1 MTSLNHQPIEV
12 SPHLFQV
19 GTPAFPAY
27 LSVGEECMLV
37 EGGTG
42 ATFGII
48 VDQIKVL
55 GIEPEA
61 VKYII
66 LTHTHADHIGAV
78 PHFKRA
84 WPHIKLLASDIGK
97 QTLARTELFKQFQ
110 LIDLGIAQLMK
121 AKSEID
127 ALPDPVKNYSFHVDS
142 VVQEGD
148 KIDLGRG
155 TVWHVYETPGHSPC
169 HLSLLEEKEKI
180 LVLGDATGFYVPE
193 KDMFWP
199 NYFQSVHLYCDSIRK
214 LAGLDAER
222 AVLSH
227 NGAINGDV
235 RGYLEK
241 AMKETEKYYRETVE
255 RTNRGEA
262 VEKIA
267 MDKARYVDSLTDIQ
281 PFKTIYDL
289 CEVMI
294 KNSLSNGSG
303 VNGLFRF

>member
-1 MTSLNHQPIEV
+1 
-12 SPHLFQV
+12 
-19 GTPAFPAY
+19 
-27 LSVGEECMLV
+27 MLV

-48 VDQIKVL
+48 VDQLKVL
-55 GIEPEA
+55 GIAPKA

-66 LTHTHADHIGAV
+66 LTHTHADHIGAI
-78 PHFKRA
+78 PHFQRA
-84 WPHIKLLASDIGK
+84 WPHIKLLSSSMGK
-97 QTLARTELFKQFQ
+97 QTLARTELFKQFL

-127 ALPDPVKNYSFHVDS
+127 ALPDPVKDYTFTVDS

-148 KIDLGRG
+148 RIDLGG
-155 TVWHVYETPGHSPC
+155 GIVWRVYETPGHSPC

-180 LVLGDATGFYVPE
+180 LVVGDATGFYVHE

-199 NYFQSVHLYCDSIRK
+199 NYFESLDKYCDSIRK
-214 LAGLDAER
+214 LAGLDAKR

-235 RGYLEK
+235 RLYLEK
-241 AMKETEKYYRETVE
+241 AMRATENYHRETVE
-255 RTNRGEA
+255 RINKGELA
-262 VEKIA
+262 GKIA
-267 MDKARYVDSLTDIQ
+267 MDKARFVDSLTDIQ
-281 PFKTIYDL
+281 PFKIMYDL

-294 KNSLSNGSG
+294 KNSLSNGH
-303 VNGLFRF
+303 NGCFAM